1 MSDAR
6 AACGRGRGAES
17 GCPAGDGPRR
27 DRNNRTSVEWYP
39 FLPTRII
46 GMIFYE
52 NGSAVMILVTMPRV
66 SGLRSSA
73 PRRGRPPVAVPVP
86 RSSHRLDISSL
97 AHARRPRT
105 SHSLLVAFSADA
117 AAWAA

>member
-52 NGSAVMILVTMPRV
+52 NGSAVMISV
-66 SGLRSSA
+66 SRNDSYAVSA
-73 PRRGRPPVAVPVP
+73 LQGRGRPSPC
-86 RSSHRLDISSL
+86 RCR
-97 AHARRPRT
+97 AHPTA
-105 SHSLLVAFSADA
+105 
-117 AAWAA
+117 